1 MRSGCV
7 TTPVDLRYKTKS
19 FHSRRFERLLSK
31 LWVIFRLRDHQSLI
45 EIDLEA
51 NSSGFEDMNIVC
63 LDLEGVLIPEIWI
76 AFAEKT
82 GIEALKR
89 TTRDEPCYDT
99 LMRYRLDILDKEG
112 FKLSD
117 IEEVIGTLDP
127 LSGAKEF
134 VDWVTSQTR
143 LVILS
148 DTFSQF
154 AGPLMAKL
162 GNPTLFC
169 HDLVIDETGRIA
181 DYKLRLPDHKR
192 KAVEAFR
199 ALNFDTIAAGD
210 SYNDLSM
217 IDCAD
222 EGLLFCPP
230 DRLTKERPELPV
242 ARNHPQL
249 QAIIAAK
256 L

>member
-1 MRSGCV
+1 
-7 TTPVDLRYKTKS
+7 
-19 FHSRRFERLLSK
+19 
-31 LWVIFRLRDHQSLI
+31 
-45 EIDLEA
+45 
-51 NSSGFEDMNIVC
+51 MNIVC

-99 LMRYRLDILDKEG
+99 LMRYRLDILNKES
-112 FKLSD
+112 FKLAD
-117 IEEVIGTLDP
+117 IEEVIATLDP
-127 LSGAKEF
+127 LPGAKDF
-134 VDWVTSQTR
+134 VQWVTSKTR
-143 LVILS
+143 LIILS

-169 HDLVIDETGRIA
+169 HDLVIDPAGHIS
-181 DYKLRLPDHKR
+181 DYKLRLTDHKR

-199 ALNFDTIAAGD
+199 SLNFDTIAAGD

-222 EGLLFCPP
+222 AGILFRPP
-230 DRLTKERPELPV
+230 ERLTQERPELPV
-242 ARNHPQL
+242 ARDHAEL
-249 QAIIAAK
+249 RAMIAEK
-256 L
+256 I

>member
-1 MRSGCV
+1 
-7 TTPVDLRYKTKS
+7 
-19 FHSRRFERLLSK
+19 
-31 LWVIFRLRDHQSLI
+31 
-45 EIDLEA
+45 
-51 NSSGFEDMNIVC
+51 MNIVC

-127 LSGAKEF
+127 LPGAKEF
-134 VDWVTSQTR
+134 VEWVTAQTR

-192 KAVEAFR
+192 KAVEAFK
-199 ALNFDTIAAGD
+199 ALNFDTFAAGD
-210 SYNDLSM
+210 SYNDLTM
-217 IDCAD
+217 IDTAD
-222 EGLLFCPP
+222 NKCLFCPP
-230 DRLTKERPELPV
+230 ERLTTERPELAV
-242 ARNHPQL
+242 ARTHAEL
-249 QAIIAAK
+249 RDVISK
-256 L
+256 CL

>member
-1 MRSGCV
+1 MRNVQMIIGV
-7 TTPVDLRYKTKS
+7 
-19 FHSRRFERLLSK
+19 FLL
-31 LWVIFRLRDHQSLI
+31 LPWV
-45 EIDLEA
+45 
-51 NSSGFEDMNIVC
+51 
-63 LDLEGVLIPEIWI
+63 
-76 AFAEKT
+76 AFAQKT
-82 GIEALKR
+82 GIDALKR

-112 FKLSD
+112 FKLTD
-117 IEEVIGTLDP
+117 IQDVIGTLNP
-127 LSGAKEF
+127 LPGAKEF
-134 VDWVTSQTR
+134 VEWVTSKTR

-169 HDLVIDETGRIA
+169 HDLVIDQAGHIA

-192 KAVEAFR
+192 KAIEAFR
-199 ALNFDTIAAGD
+199 SLNFDTIAAGD

-222 EGLLFCPP
+222 EGFLFRPP
-230 DRLTKERPELPV
+230 DRLTEERPELSV
-242 ARNHPQL
+242 AHDHAEL
-249 QAIIAAK
+249 QAMIAAK